1 MTDKELQN
9 LIGIRYAIDYRHVP
23 GALFRAPTA
32 VLNALL
38 TDVADDLFA
47 ALYNDAYEGI
57 QTYAPSDFVVTRYM
71 DEDDFIFFVNL
82 PAGYEGGM
90 TRCLAYGFAF
100 VRENDDMAA
109 QFFMVEEKKD
119 GSKVLG
125 GLDVH
130 LDHRDFGAAMAT
142 DEENA
147 RRMLAIAKKDDALN
161 FDSQVDF

>member
-9 LIGIRYAIDYRHVP
+9 LIGIRYAIDYRHIP
-23 GALFRAPTA
+23 GALFKAPTA
-32 VLNALL
+32 MLNALL
-38 TDVADDLFA
+38 TEVADDLFA
-47 ALYNDAYEGI
+47 ALYNDAYEGL
-57 QTYAPSDFVVTRYM
+57 QTFTPSDFVVTRYM

-82 PAGYEGGM
+82 PSGYEGGM
-90 TRCLAYGFAF
+90 NHCLAYGFAF

-109 QFFMVEEKKD
+109 QFFMVEQKKD
-119 GSKVLG
+119 GTKLLG

-130 LDHRDFGAAMAT
+130 LDHRDFGTAMAT